1 MKERKRA
8 SPPGDI
14 RQSELYDIGE
24 QPLDERQKALVRRA
38 YSLFRE
44 FVDELREDHEEMRDA
59 RAMRTLRQNERSYTA
74 PPSNT
79 LNSCIDNVIAD
90 QIDNMPEALM
100 LPEREDTVNSAEEMS
115 DVVSYVLYQ
124 SAWQDVYQT
133 IMEDAAVVGTGIAQ
147 VFWDDDADD
156 GEGMVSVLAW
166 HPEDFYPDPTQE
178 NIQDGRACFKVTHT
192 TVAWVEEHY
201 PHARGYVSADHADDA
216 AEVEMQHVA
225 DGDSKTT
232 LIEFWYKRY
241 DAKSRRNRV
250 HMAQLAGQALLYSTE
265 LGFGGAKESDFEN
278 GVYAHG
284 EYPFVLYKYRS
295 VWRRPFGT
303 GLVHDYKDTQT
314 AIDRMLKY
322 IDDNAR
328 ESSVQ
333 RHFIRRGSGVNP
345 DDVANMRKTIIEWE
359 GDRINDVMQT
369 VQANPINN
377 QVYTTLEYL
386 VDSMK
391 QDCGQNQF
399 SRGEGGLGVT
409 AAAAIQALQE
419 AGGKTTRWHTERFK
433 IAFRK
438 MVEQILWVLSD
449 YLDAD
454 RRLRIVGGWDSTGN
468 MKDRIVELI
477 APNRD
482 GGKLP
487 KPAYTVRV
495 QVQKNNPLQIQ
506 ADNEF
511 LMQVAQIC
519 GQAGQALPPESVISL
534 MEGYRTKSSVLKIVR
549 QNSQQQAMMEQMQAQ
564 IEQLTAQNQGKQ
576 AVIDEYKK
584 ADATPAEV
592 EQKQQEANY
601 TPLLQSKDEESTQ
614 ETV

>member
-1 MKERKRA
+1 MNKRKRD

-14 RQSELYDIGE
+14 RQSAPRDAGE
-24 QPLDERQKALVRRA
+24 QPLDEQQKALVSRA
-38 YSLFRE
+38 YSLFDD
-44 FVDELREDHEEMRDA
+44 FVDDLRDDHCEMRDA
-59 RAMRTLRQNERSYTA
+59 RAMRALRQNERSATS

-100 LPEREDTVNSAEEMS
+100 LPEREDTANSAEEMS
-115 DVVSYVLYQ
+115 DVVSFVLYQ
-124 SAWQDVYQT
+124 SAWPEAYQT
-133 IMEDAAVVGTGIAQ
+133 IIEDAAVTGTGIAQ

-156 GEGMVSVLAW
+156 GNGMVSVLAW

-192 TVAWVEEHY
+192 TVEWVEEHY
-201 PHARGYVSADHADDA
+201 PHARGYVHGDHVDDA
-216 AEVEMQHVA
+216 QEIATQDVV
-225 DGDSKTT
+225 DGDSRTT

-241 DAKSRRNRV
+241 DAKARKNRV
-250 HMAQLAGQALLYSTE
+250 HMAQMAGHALLYSTE
-265 LGFGGAKESDFEN
+265 LCFGGVKEGDYPE

-303 GLVHDYKDTQT
+303 GLVHDYIDTQT

-328 ESSVQ
+328 ASSVQ
-333 RHFIRRGSGVNP
+333 RIFVRKGSGVNP
-345 DDVANMRKTIIEWE
+345 DDVADMRKRIIEWE
-359 GDRINDVMQT
+359 GSDVREAMQV

-433 IAFRK
+433 NAFRR

-454 RRLRIVGGWDSTGN
+454 RRVRIVGGWDSSGN

-477 APNRD
+477 APTRE

-534 MEGYRTKSSVLKIVR
+534 MEGYRTKSSVLKMVKE
-549 QNSQQQAMMEQMQAQ
+549 NSQQQAMIEQMQAQ
-564 IEQLTAQNQGKQ
+564 IEALTAQNQGMQ
-576 AVIDEYKK
+576 AVIGEYRK
-584 ADATPAEV
+584 ADATPAEIEKKRQGV
-592 EQKQQEANY
+592 DY
-601 TPLLQSKDEESTQ
+601 SGLLQSEDSTQ
-614 ETV
+614 DNPA

>member
-1 MKERKRA
+1 MEKRKRD

-14 RQSELYDIGE
+14 RMEKRVEAGD
-24 QPLDERQKALVRRA
+24 QPLTEAQRALTRRA
-38 YSLFRE
+38 YALFRE
-44 FVDELREDHEEMRDA
+44 FADELRDVHDEMRDA
-59 RAMRTLRQNERSYTA
+59 REMRQLSQNERSVTA
-74 PPSNT
+74 PPSNA

-100 LPEREDTVNSAEEMS
+100 LPEREDTANSADEMS
-115 DVVSYVLYQ
+115 DVVSFVLYQ
-124 SAWQDVYQT
+124 AGWPDEYQT
-133 IMEDAAVVGTGIAQ
+133 ILEDSAVTGTGIAQ

-156 GEGMVSVLAW
+156 GNGMVSVQAW

-178 NIQDGRACFKVTHT
+178 NIQNGRACFKVTHT
-192 TVAWVEEHY
+192 SVAWVEEHY
-201 PHARGYVSADHADDA
+201 PHARGYVHGDHADDA
-216 AEVEMQHVA
+216 QEVQAQNIA
-225 DGDSKTT
+225 DGDEKVT
-232 LIEFWYKRY
+232 LIEFWYRRY
-241 DAKSRRNRV
+241 DAKTRRNRV
-250 HMAQLAGQALLYSTE
+250 HMAQAAGGALLYSTE
-265 LGFGGAKESDFEN
+265 LAFGGAKEGDYPD

-284 EYPFVLYKYRS
+284 QYPFVLYKYRA
-295 VWRRPFGT
+295 VWRKPFGT
-303 GLVHDYKDTQT
+303 GMVHDYKDTQT
-314 AIDRMLKY
+314 AIDRLIKY

-333 RHFIRRGSGVNP
+333 RHFIRKGSGVNP
-345 DDVANMRKTIIEWE
+345 DDVADMRKTIIEWE
-359 GDRINDVMQT
+359 GNDVRQAMQT

-377 QVYTTLEYL
+377 QVYTTLNYL

-419 AGGKTTRWHTERFK
+419 AGGKTTRWHTERYK
-433 IAFRK
+433 NAFRK

-449 YLDAD
+449 YLDAE
-454 RRLRIVGGWDSTGN
+454 RKIRIVGGWDSSGN

-477 APNRD
+477 APSRE

-511 LMQVAQIC
+511 LMQVSQIC
-519 GQAGQALPPESVISL
+519 GQAGQALPPESVIGL
-534 MEGYRTKSSVLKIVR
+534 MEGYRTKPSVLKVVR
-549 QNSQQQAMMEQMQAQ
+549 ENSKTQKLIAQLQAQ
-564 IEQLTAQNQGKQ
+564 LEQATAQVQGMQ
-576 AVIDEYKK
+576 AVISEYRK
-584 ADATPAEV
+584 ADATPAEI
-592 EQKQQEANY
+592 EQKRAGADY
-601 TPLLQSKDEESTQ
+601 SGLLQNGKTSSQ
-614 ETV
+614 

>member
-1 MKERKRA
+1 MEKRKRD

-14 RQSELYDIGE
+14 RMEKRVEAGD
-24 QPLDERQKALVRRA
+24 QPLTEAQRALTRRA
-38 YSLFRE
+38 YALFRE
-44 FVDELREDHEEMRDA
+44 FADELRDVHDEMRDA
-59 RAMRTLRQNERSYTA
+59 REMRRLSQNERSVTA
-74 PPSNT
+74 PPSNA

-100 LPEREDTVNSAEEMS
+100 LPEREDTANSADEMS
-115 DVVSYVLYQ
+115 DVVSFVLYQ
-124 SAWQDVYQT
+124 AGWPDEYQT
-133 IMEDAAVVGTGIAQ
+133 ILEDSAVTGTGIAQ

-156 GEGMVSVLAW
+156 GNGMVSVQAW

-178 NIQDGRACFKVTHT
+178 NIQNGRACFKVTHT
-192 TVAWVEEHY
+192 SVAWVEEHY
-201 PHARGYVSADHADDA
+201 PHARGYVHGDHADDA
-216 AEVEMQHVA
+216 QEVQAQNIA
-225 DGDSKTT
+225 DGDEKVT
-232 LIEFWYKRY
+232 LIEFWYRRY
-241 DAKSRRNRV
+241 DAKTRRNRV
-250 HMAQLAGQALLYSTE
+250 HMAQAAGGALLYSTE
-265 LGFGGAKESDFEN
+265 LAFGGAKEGDYPD

-284 EYPFVLYKYRS
+284 QYPFVLYKYRA
-295 VWRRPFGT
+295 VWRKPFGT
-303 GLVHDYKDTQT
+303 GMVHDYKDTQT
-314 AIDRMLKY
+314 AIDRLIKY

-333 RHFIRRGSGVNP
+333 RHFIRKGSGVNP
-345 DDVANMRKTIIEWE
+345 DDVADMRKTIIEWE
-359 GDRINDVMQT
+359 GNDVRQAMQT

-377 QVYTTLEYL
+377 QVYTTLNYL

-419 AGGKTTRWHTERFK
+419 AGGKTTRWHTERYK
-433 IAFRK
+433 NAFRK

-449 YLDAD
+449 YLDAE
-454 RRLRIVGGWDSTGN
+454 RKIRIVGGWDSSGN

-477 APNRD
+477 APSRE

-511 LMQVAQIC
+511 LMQVSQIC
-519 GQAGQALPPESVISL
+519 GQAGQALPPESVIGL
-534 MEGYRTKSSVLKIVR
+534 MEGYRTKPSVLKVVR
-549 QNSQQQAMMEQMQAQ
+549 ENSKTQKLIAQLQAQ
-564 IEQLTAQNQGKQ
+564 LEQATAQVQGMQ
-576 AVIDEYKK
+576 AVISEYRK
-584 ADATPAEV
+584 ADATPAEI
-592 EQKQQEANY
+592 EQKRAGADY
-601 TPLLQSKDEESTQ
+601 SGLLQNGKTSSQ
-614 ETV
+614 